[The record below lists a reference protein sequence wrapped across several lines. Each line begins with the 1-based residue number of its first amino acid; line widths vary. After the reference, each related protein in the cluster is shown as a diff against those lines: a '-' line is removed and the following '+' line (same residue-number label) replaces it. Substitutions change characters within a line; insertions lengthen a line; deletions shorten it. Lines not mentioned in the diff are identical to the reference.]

1 MHFPSNAICHK
12 MQCVTENRRIIL
24 KLDKY
29 TVTVSLDSNVLIVSY
44 NSLVAMIVTVI
55 DNLKTSYIIP

>member
-12 MQCVTENRRIIL
+12 MQCVTESNRIGL

-29 TVTVSLDSNVLIVSY
+29 TVTVSLDGNVLIVSY
-44 NSLVAMIVTVI
+44 KQRYVMVTVI
-55 DNLKTSYIIP
+55 DNLKTSYLIL

>member
-1 MHFPSNAICHK
+1 
-12 MQCVTENRRIIL
+12 MQCATEIRRIGL

-29 TVTVSLDSNVLIVSY
+29 TVTVSLDGNVLIVSY
-44 NSLVAMIVTVI
+44 KQRYMVTVI

>member
-1 MHFPSNAICHK
+1 
-12 MQCVTENRRIIL
+12 MQCVTESNRIGL

-29 TVTVSLDSNVLIVSY
+29 TVTVSLDGNVLIVLY
-44 NSLVAMIVTVI
+44 NSLVAMMVTVI